1 MTDLP
6 ENLPQGSPVQV
17 VYRFD
22 ESGRISVE
30 AEEKTG
36 GRSAKTEIE
45 RHGALDESK
54 IDVLSDLAQTYRVEQ
69 RVHFRLDTLPATS
82 FIRRSQRSPWG
93 TFRSFL
99 SRVRKLG

>member
-1 MTDLP
+1 MAVRVAPRGRVLQGEAPDPAACVQIGDCRVTDLP

-36 GRSAKTEIE
+36 GRSAKTEID
-45 RHGALDESK
+45 RHGALDEAK
-54 IDVLSDLAQTYRVEQ
+54 IDVLSDLARTYRVE
-69 RVHFRLDTLPATS
+69 
-82 FIRRSQRSPWG
+82 
-93 TFRSFL
+93 
-99 SRVRKLG
+99 